1 MEGCRLKVEGGSVN
15 EFGDNI
21 MTSEKETGYCWVIL
35 SIFVISQ
42 FVLSIAGFG
51 WGSLA
56 PFLKKAMTLNSIQ
69 IGLICSSFHFTACI
83 VGFPSGILIDRYG
96 VKTGII
102 FWLGFTGIPLFFLS
116 FIHSYF
122 LFLIFAALSG
132 LGYGIGNPLASKGL
146 FIWFNQRVRG
156 IVFGIRQAAVTTG
169 GATAGIFL
177 VYLSEKMGPFF
188 AIRITS
194 LIIILVMGFAI
205 FFYRDP
211 AGSGAESCGGDKKKF
226 EFKIIFNNTP
236 LLLLSGYMA
245 MLALTQGGVITFLIL
260 YMNEGLGYPLI
271 MSGSFLAMLMIG
283 AAAGRIFWGLLSDRM
298 FQGKRKPILLIISAF
313 AFASVAV
320 LACWNK
326 GWPDWLLMITV
337 IMIGMSSVG
346 WHAIGFV
353 TVSEIS
359 DKEKTASAVGLASTI
374 AWSGA
379 FISPIAFGLMTDHFG
394 YSAAW
399 SVLAVFCLLS
409 FVLCLFIPI
418 KSRE

>member
-1 MEGCRLKVEGGSVN
+1 
-15 EFGDNI
+15 
-21 MTSEKETGYCWVIL
+21 MTSEKETGYRWIIL
-35 SIFVISQ
+35 AVFVISQ

-56 PFLKKAMTLNSIQ
+56 PFLKKAMALNSIQ
-69 IGLICSSFHFTACI
+69 IGLISSSFYFASCI
-83 VGFPSGILIDRYG
+83 IGFPAGILIDRYG
-96 VKTGII
+96 VKTGLI

-116 FIHSYF
+116 FIHSYHI
-122 LFLIFAALSG
+122 FLIFAALSG
-132 LGYGIGNPLASKGL
+132 LGYGTGNPVASKGL

-156 IVFGIRQAAVTTG
+156 IVFGIRQAAVTIG

-177 VYLSEKMGPFF
+177 VYLSGKMGPFF
-188 AIRITS
+188 AIRIVS
-194 LIIILVMGFAI
+194 LIIILVMGVAI

-211 AGSGAESCGGDKKKF
+211 AGSDAGSYGGGKKKF

-236 LLLLSGYMA
+236 LLLLAVYMA
-245 MLALTQGGVITFLIL
+245 MLGLTQGGITTFLIL
-260 YMNEGLGYPLI
+260 YLNEALGYPLI
-271 MSGSFLAMLMIG
+271 MSGSFLAILLIG
-283 AAAGRIFWGLLSDRM
+283 AAVGRIFWGLLSDRM
-298 FQGKRKPILLIISAF
+298 FQGKRKPVLLIISAL

-320 LACWNK
+320 LAYWSK

-337 IMIGMSSVG
+337 IVIGMSSVG
-346 WHAIGFV
+346 WTAIGFL

-359 DKEKTASAVGLASTI
+359 DKDNTASAVGLASTI
-374 AWSGA
+374 GLSGA
-379 FISPIAFGLMTDHFG
+379 FISPIIFGIMSDYFS

-409 FVLCLFIPI
+409 FILCLFIPI